1 MITQGLEELEAATML
16 QAAARG
22 RAARGKVQHE
32 HQAARVIQGHL
43 SRRSLGGHDDGDTAC
58 ASGGTTLRVAITSP
72 GTPTPCNNSRPGSAP
87 SPQRR
92 GAGRPAPDRH
102 SQAVASV
109 ASVQV
114 PSYARSKALGL
125 SALSLAPAQPYQ
137 KPPQMPFT
145 RPSSAH
151 QLGRFPGGMAGHMR
165 LKGSHDWAAREG
177 AAKLHRQLHPRAAR
191 GASSEGVLR
200 PRSAQP
206 TVGQRALAAR
216 QGLVRLGGGFS
227 SGGVGGVGGAESAGR
242 RTLQRPQSA
251 QSLLQRNVHT
261 SSLAS
266 LASSPSFASMS
277 SSFFQALGEGS
288 SVLLPED
295 APPEAQSVGSAGRSS
310 RSGFAEALLAQR
322 DHAAALMVEDLRP
335 PPPPP
340 LSALELWQRRRPV
353 DPSPSTGLTPPR
365 SPWKELTAVGDAAE
379 TADGAWPDDVQAA
392 TAAAA
397 AAAARCGQAAFSPPT
412 SAMMAKAEAAISL
425 GELPHRSPVSPAHT
439 PLLAAPVAVPVAVV
453 VPVGSAAAAGA
464 TLRRVF
470 HREDLGAALQ
480 VG

>member
-1 MITQGLEELEAATML
+1 MQSYPKSGSYRVQFGKSSGGSSAGVSFPCKPTRGWAAPSLSTGWLSSSPPNDAYERTHPRAAMITQGLEELEAATML

-227 SGGVGGVGGAESAGR
+227 SGGVGGA
-242 RTLQRPQSA
+242 
-251 QSLLQRNVHT
+251 
-261 SSLAS
+261 
-266 LASSPSFASMS
+266 
-277 SSFFQALGEGS
+277 
-288 SVLLPED
+288 
-295 APPEAQSVGSAGRSS
+295 
-310 RSGFAEALLAQR
+310 
-322 DHAAALMVEDLRP
+322 
-335 PPPPP
+335 
-340 LSALELWQRRRPV
+340 
-353 DPSPSTGLTPPR
+353 
-365 SPWKELTAVGDAAE
+365 
-379 TADGAWPDDVQAA
+379 
-392 TAAAA
+392 
-397 AAAARCGQAAFSPPT
+397 
-412 SAMMAKAEAAISL
+412 
-425 GELPHRSPVSPAHT
+425 
-439 PLLAAPVAVPVAVV
+439 
-453 VPVGSAAAAGA
+453 
-464 TLRRVF
+464 
-470 HREDLGAALQ
+470 
-480 VG
+480 